1 MGKDRRDAWRQEG
14 GSRPHTPGASSRSLH
29 SCPAPSPF
37 HLQVSPLTSTP
48 LLLLCLLSGAP
59 ASVCCPLNIASL
71 PSLLHSHGAWPA
83 PSLLGSRLWVLSTV
97 PPARVHGHFSA
108 PSALTLGVGLGKR
121 PSPTVPITAIISTVG
136 PYRSPGPLSLLPFA
150 VHSGWRP
157 HPLVSPPDSL
167 LNLFC
172 SSSFTWPRVQTL
184 MMGMASSPFSS
195 LLLPACHPCHP
206 PNHSI
211 HPSCRDQSHF
221 LKQTQL
227 SLPADSP
234 ASLPSTSRAESLPL
248 ASPPRPFQVDLH
260 LPFHVHPTV
269 HLMHP
274 TPSPGGK
281 VAHFPSAPSPLGP
294 PSPSNA
300 VSSARKPFLFSPST
314 LAYSFLKVQ
323 AKCLFFD
330 RDFPN
335 LQWSQ
340 DEATVAECRHFHL
353 G

>member
-1 MGKDRRDAWRQEG
+1 MAQSS
-14 GSRPHTPGASSRSLH
+14 GSDDGNGLFTVLLTT
-29 SCPAPSPF
+29 SPR
-37 HLQVSPLTSTP
+37 
-48 LLLLCLLSGAP
+48 
-59 ASVCCPLNIASL
+59 L
-71 PSLLHSHGAWPA
+71 PSL
-83 PSLLGSRLWVLSTV
+83 
-97 PPARVHGHFSA
+97 PP
-108 PSALTLGVGLGKR
+108 PE
-121 PSPTVPITAIISTVG
+121 P
-136 PYRSPGPLSLLPFA
+136 
-150 VHSGWRP
+150 
-157 HPLVSPPDSL
+157 
-167 LNLFC
+167 
-172 SSSFTWPRVQTL
+172 Q
-184 MMGMASSPFSS
+184 
-195 LLLPACHPCHP
+195 
-206 PNHSI
+206 
-211 HPSCRDQSHF
+211 HPSIMQGPES
-221 LKQTQL
+221 LSKQTQL

-281 VAHFPSAPSPLGP
+281 VAHFPSAPSLLGP